1 MNIRHIIYIAC
12 LMLFCGCSDVKLPTS
27 EPVLVID
34 GWIENGKNP
43 IVIVTSSVPVRD
55 TLGSD
60 EDLKKYV
67 VTWTKVTVSDGERE
81 VVLTGMVN
89 DDYYPPY
96 IYTTSYIKGEA
107 GKTYTLKV
115 EEYQGRSVSAVTT
128 IPEPVPL
135 ESIKVMKSKSTVDG
149 YYLTGALRDNPKTKD
164 YYKVFIKK
172 SRKDSTY
179 VPSFLGLIDDEI
191 LNNEVDEIPINN
203 AVNILNED
211 QSSLFSADDYIFVR
225 FSTIDENAYKYWSDF
240 DNITMAQNP
249 LFPATSKIRSNIN
262 GGLGHWSG
270 YGSTTYRVS
279 IADSLARNRVW

>member
-1 MNIRHIIYIAC
+1 MKSRHIIYLVYI
-12 LMLFCGCSDVKLPTS
+12 LLFCGCSDVELPVS

-34 GWIENGKNP
+34 GWIENGKSP
-43 IVIVTSSVPVRD
+43 IVMVTTSVPVRD
-55 TLGSD
+55 TLGDD

-81 VVLTGMVN
+81 VTLTGMKN

-96 IYTTSYIKGEA
+96 IYTTSSFIGEA

-115 EEYQGRSVSAVTT
+115 EEYNGRAVTAETT

-135 ESIKVMKSKSTVDG
+135 ENLKVRRSTNEKDK
-149 YYLTGALRDNPKTKD
+149 YYLTGELRDNPETKD

-172 SRKDSTY
+172 SRKDSIY
-179 VPSFLGLIDDEI
+179 IPSFLGLIDDEI
-191 LNNEVDEIPINN
+191 LNSEVDEIAINN
-203 AVNILNED
+203 AVNIIEKN
-211 QSSLFSADDYIFVR
+211 QGTLFSADDFIFVR
-225 FSTIDENAYKYWSDF
+225 FSTINETAYNYWSDF

-249 LFPATSKIRSNIN
+249 LFPATSKIRSNII
-262 GGLGHWSG
+262 GGLGHWTG

-279 IADSLARNRVW
+279 IADSLAHNRIW